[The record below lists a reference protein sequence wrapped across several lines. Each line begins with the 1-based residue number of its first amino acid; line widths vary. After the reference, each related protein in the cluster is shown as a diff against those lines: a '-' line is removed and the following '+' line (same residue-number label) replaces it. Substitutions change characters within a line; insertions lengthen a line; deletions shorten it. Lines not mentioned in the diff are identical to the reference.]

1 MLFAQLSLA
10 WLIAYAKDMTDD
22 DQAQELRFA
31 IMRITRR
38 LRAEKADDAMSDG
51 QFSALRQLEE
61 TSPQSLS
68 ELAERERVTA
78 PSMHRTVSALEAG
91 GYLTRSGSA
100 IDGRKVEISITRAGL
115 DSVRETRR
123 RRDEWFAQ
131 RLALLTHKQRSVLE
145 SAAPIL
151 ASIAES

>member
-1 MLFAQLSLA
+1 MVCARLSLA
-10 WLIAYAKDMTDD
+10 QLIAYAKDMATS

-51 QFSALRQLEE
+51 QFAVLRMLEAA
-61 TSPQSLS
+61 SPQSLS
-68 ELAERERVTA
+68 ELADRERVTA
-78 PSMHRTVSALEAG
+78 PSMHRTVGALERS
-91 GYLTRSGSA
+91 GYLVRSGSA
-100 IDGRKVEISITRAGL
+100 TDGRKVEISITQAGL

-131 RLALLTHKQRSVLE
+131 HLAHLTDDQRTVLE
-145 SAAPIL
+145 AAAPIL
-151 ASIAES
+151 ASIAEA

>member
-1 MLFAQLSLA
+1 MATS
-10 WLIAYAKDMTDD
+10 

-51 QFSALRQLEE
+51 QFAVLRTLEAA
-61 TSPQSLS
+61 SPQSLS
-68 ELAERERVTA
+68 ELADRERVTA
-78 PSMHRTVSALEAG
+78 PSMHRTVGALERS
-91 GYLTRSGSA
+91 GYLVRSGSA
-100 IDGRKVEISITRAGL
+100 TDGRKVEISITQAGL

-131 RLALLTHKQRSVLE
+131 HLAHLTDDQRAVLE
-145 SAAPIL
+145 AAAPIL
-151 ASIAES
+151 ASIAEA